1 MAMFDFLKVAVEKP
15 KPESKFTATVQ
26 IAGTMHP
33 VNNLGPQ
40 SFTAANASKYK
51 QGQTISFDLIMKD
64 PKSTVS
70 VQGTGSV
77 SAVEKGEAKVS
88 LANLPEPS
96 RQQVAR
102 FLARTML
109 NR

>member
-15 KPESKFTATVQ
+15 KPEAKFTATVQ

-40 SFTAANASKYK
+40 SFTAGKYR

-64 PKSTVS
+64 PKGTVS
-70 VQGTGSV
+70 VKGTGSV
-77 SAVEKGEAKVS
+77 AAVEKGEAKVS

-109 NR
+109 SR